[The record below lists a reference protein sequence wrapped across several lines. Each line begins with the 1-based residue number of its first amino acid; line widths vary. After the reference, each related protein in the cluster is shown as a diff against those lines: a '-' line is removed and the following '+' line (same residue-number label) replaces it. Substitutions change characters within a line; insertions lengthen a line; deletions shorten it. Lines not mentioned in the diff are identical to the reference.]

1 MSTTP
6 SFQAVY
12 ENGVLRPLEPLALP
26 EHQVVS
32 LTILPAGMPIEPLD
46 KAAEAARQAD
56 AWRELFAELDKIPDF
71 PDPDGLTNRD
81 HDQILYGKRPG
92 DIR

>member
-1 MSTTP
+1 MNTP

-32 LTILPAGMPIEPLD
+32 LAIVPEGAPAEPIDE
-46 KAAEAARQAD
+46 AAEAARQAD
-56 AWRELFAELDKIPDF
+56 AWQKLLAELEQIPDA

-81 HDQILYGKRPG
+81 HDQILYGKRLG
-92 DIR
+92 DLR

>member
-1 MSTTP
+1 MNIS
-6 SFQAVY
+6 SFQAVF

-26 EHQVVS
+26 EHEIVS
-32 LTILPAGMPIEPLD
+32 LTIVPAGVAPSPPADESE
-46 KAAEAARQAD
+46 EAARQAD
-56 AWRELFAELDKIPDF
+56 AWRKLLAELEQIPDA

-92 DIR
+92 DLR